1 MNYFEKFN
9 QYFQKYFSMFKVNI
23 LSEIWGKKSGGL
35 QTSKSNEA
43 PVATIYA
50 QYCNSDESEEIVR
63 TQTRLKVPDPRSIL
77 SPPPLD
83 RDLQDTIIAKPNI
96 VKDLQ
101 RVKWLFNVV
110 AGVDQGRQ
118 YLATTPEVRI
128 GRKPENHI
136 CLKDPK
142 VSRFHALIRLEGN
155 YLVIKDLES
164 ANGTS
169 VNGQRIQE
177 EKLFSGDMFKVGDTI
192 IQITSQLW

>member
-1 MNYFEKFN
+1 MSYFDKFQ
-9 QYFQKYFSMFKVNI
+9 QYFQKYFSMIKAHFLPKTG
-23 LSEIWGKKSGGL
+23 EKKSGGL
-35 QTSKSNEA
+35 QHPKLSEP
-43 PVATIYA
+43 PVASIYA
-50 QYCNSDESEEIVR
+50 QYCNNDEPEDIVR
-63 TQTRLKVPDPRSIL
+63 TQTRLKVPSPRPVQ
-77 SPPPLD
+77 SPPPSD
-83 RDLQDTIIAKPNI
+83 RDLQDTVIAKVNSG
-96 VKDLQ
+96 KDQPRL
-101 RVKWLFNVV
+101 KWLFNVV

-169 VNGQRIQE
+169 VNGKRVQE

-192 IQITSQLW
+192 IQITSQSW